1 MMFRKTTQNGIKPE
15 EILKKVNNCRTE
27 ELESLLR
34 QIEVEIEKS
43 QGKNSDLLSAKT
55 MITTRMVQ
63 RSSL

>member
-1 MMFRKTTQNGIKPE
+1 MFRKTTENRIKSE

-27 ELESLLR
+27 EMESLLR
-34 QIEVEIEKS
+34 QIEIEIDKS
-43 QGKNSDLLSAKT
+43 NGKNSDLLSAKT

>member
-1 MMFRKTTQNGIKPE
+1 MFRKTTENEIKPE

-34 QIEVEIEKS
+34 QIEFEIEKS
-43 QGKNSDLLSAKT
+43 PGKNSDLLSAKT